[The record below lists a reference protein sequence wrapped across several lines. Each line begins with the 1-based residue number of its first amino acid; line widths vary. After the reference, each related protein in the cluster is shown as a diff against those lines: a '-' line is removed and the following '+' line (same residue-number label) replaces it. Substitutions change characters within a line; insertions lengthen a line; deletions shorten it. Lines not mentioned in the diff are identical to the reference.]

1 MKLFKNFF
9 LASALAIA
17 LIFSAC
23 SNQITELSTGDRDFC
38 KTEAQA
44 YSEGR
49 TIDMLGNNPEIEEEI
64 ATIKVSDQV
73 SIWIA
78 TNNQECV
85 TVAPMYT
92 RGNTY
97 YFTGRETVYH
107 IPDIEKK
114 CAESSLWDIYNMHY
128 GIKIT
133 LYLFKGD
140 TYTGSDA
147 TGQETI
153 TINKEIYTLVWTYSQ
168 IK

>member
-1 MKLFKNFF
+1 MKLLRNFS
-9 LASALAIA
+9 LASALAIV
-17 LIFSAC
+17 LILSAC
-23 SNQITELSTGDRDFC
+23 SDQITELSTGDRDFC
-38 KTEAQA
+38 KTEMQA

-92 RGNTY
+92 RDNTY

-107 IPDIEKK
+107 IPDIKEK

-133 LYLFKGD
+133 LYLFRGND
-140 TYTGSDA
+140 YTGSDA

-153 TINKEIYTLVWTYSQ
+153 AINNENYTLVWTYSQ